1 MRTTRFLERLAM
13 EPPFRLL
20 VWALFHVIPPSVQT
34 RARWAVSKRPAY
46 LLGVVTAAE
55 QAIKQGLRQISVVE
69 FGVAGGAGLLAL
81 QKEADAVEKELG
93 VEIKVFGFDAGG
105 GLPQLIGDYRDHPDV
120 WRPGDYPMDEGALRS
135 RLGSRTTLILGNV
148 AETVPDFFA
157 KYDPP
162 PIGFASFD
170 LDFYSSTRDAL
181 KIFTLPNKRML
192 RQVPLYFDDINCL
205 YNHQFAG
212 ESLAIAEFNKRN
224 SNVKIDRWYHVKWR
238 SAFPER
244 LYFDDLY
251 VAHDLDAIN
260 KTTLD
265 RAVNRIPM

>member
-1 MRTTRFLERLAM
+1 M
-13 EPPFRLL
+13 
-20 VWALFHVIPPSVQT
+20 WALLHVISPSVKT

-55 QAIKQGLRQISVVE
+55 EAIKQGLHQISVIE
-69 FGVAGGAGLLAL
+69 FGVAGGEGLLVL
-81 QKEADAVEKELG
+81 QKEAAAVEKELG

-105 GLPQLIGDYRDHPDV
+105 GLPRLIGDYRDHPDV
-120 WRPGDYPMDEGALRS
+120 YRSGDYPMDESALRAQ
-135 RLGSRTTLILGNV
+135 LTSRTMLILGNV
-148 AETVPDFFA
+148 AETVPGFFDN
-157 KYDPP
+157 YDPP
-162 PIGFASFD
+162 PIGFVSFD

-192 RQVPLYFDDINCL
+192 RQVPLYFDDINRL
-205 YNHQFAG
+205 HNHKFAG
-212 ESLAIAEFNKRN
+212 EPLAIEEFNQEN

-265 RAVNRIPM
+265 RGIKRIRM